1 VTVTISRIQELA
13 DDAAERSLAVAHA
26 LYEKSATTVP
36 LDWASRMTAF
46 IAAGRIDLFVARSA
60 GEPVG
65 YATLT
70 RGVSTWDAEPYGYL
84 DCLFVAEGHRSSGLG
99 VLLIEAVVARSRELD
114 LGDLQ
119 WQTPEWNDGAIRFYE
134 RLGATRLAK
143 QRFTLAV
150 G

>member
-1 VTVTISRIQELA
+1 
-13 DDAAERSLAVAHA
+13 
-26 LYEKSATTVP
+26 
-36 LDWASRMTAF
+36 MTAF